1 VTDLEAL
8 ADLIE
13 RITGNVI
20 PQREMERLR
29 RVANERAAASGQEN
43 LRRYVRFL
51 SDRGDTDEWRALL
64 GHITINESYLY
75 RGPQQFAALS
85 RRILPRLAA
94 DHPSARLRFWSAGC
108 ARGEEAVSLAMVLAE
123 SLGMPNPTWSVLGT
137 DVDENSLDE
146 ARLGRY
152 GLRAVAKVAP
162 ELLER
167 YFTPTTDGYEV
178 VPELLD
184 RITYRPINLV
194 SRDLELPEAPFH
206 VVFLRNVL
214 IYFRPAAQRRVI
226 ERIASTIAD
235 QGVLF
240 VGPSESLWQLH
251 SWLEPWDLGDCF
263 CYRRPDQAPA
273 VPGSGLRV
281 PSSAHDLSRHGSL
294 VSGAESVDREPT
306 IGDGSVPAEEDWPP
320 REELIRKAASLT
332 KGGDPAGA
340 ASLVVGACRRTPIDA
355 GLRAIEGRTH
365 DLSDEPDRAIG
376 AYRAALYLE
385 PKICVVRYLLADCLL
400 RLGRKSR
407 ARRELHAVLATIS
420 ARQCKDA
427 PELEDF
433 EVPPL
438 TEIENL
444 SRGLLDPTT

>member
-1 VTDLEAL
+1 MTDLEAL

-29 RVANERAAASGQEN
+29 RVATERAAASGQEN

-64 GHITINESYLY
+64 GHITINESYLF
-75 RGPQQFAALS
+75 RGPQQLAALS
-85 RRILPRLAA
+85 RHVLPGMATDQL
-94 DHPSARLRFWSAGC
+94 STRLRFWSAGC
-108 ARGEEAVSLAMVLAE
+108 ARGEEAVSLAIVLAE
-123 SLGMPNPTWSVLGT
+123 SLGMANPNWSVLGT

-152 GLRAVAKVAP
+152 GPRAVARVAP
-162 ELLER
+162 ELLEL
-167 YFTPTTDGYEV
+167 YFTPTTDGYQV
-178 VPELLD
+178 VPGLAD

-194 SRDLELPEAPFH
+194 SRDLDLPEAPFS

-226 ERIASTIAD
+226 ERVASTLAD

-251 SWLEPWDLGDCF
+251 SCLEPWDLGDCF

-273 VPGSGLRV
+273 VPGSSQE
-281 PSSAHDLSRHGSL
+281 SSAGWILKSE
-294 VSGAESVDREPT
+294 AESVDREPT
-306 IGDGSVPAEEDWPP
+306 IGDGSRPVGEEWLP
-320 REELIRKAASLT
+320 REELIRRAASLT
-332 KGGDPAGA
+332 KAGDPSGA
-340 ASLVVGACRRTPIDA
+340 ASLVVEACRRTPIDA

-400 RLGRKSR
+400 RLGRKSQ
-407 ARRELHAVLATIS
+407 ARRQLHAVLATIS
-420 ARQCKDA
+420 AGQCKDA
-427 PELEDF
+427 PELGDF
-433 EVPPL
+433 EVPRL
-438 TEIENL
+438 AEIENL